1 MKVIM
6 RTPRN
11 KLTDEQKRVLDQN
24 PHLQSGKLAKFLG
37 LSVNTV
43 TGYRGRNGGIKWSYS
58 GVGIPFVRFDKWQ
71 HCSRWRVRYKMKL
84 LFSGSFDNAIKV
96 QGQLIWMLEN
106 GLNPFEEK
114 RIRKPVKTILDP
126 FAGLKFGGK

>member
-1 MKVIM
+1 
-6 RTPRN
+6 
-11 KLTDEQKRVLDQN
+11 
-24 PHLQSGKLAKFLG
+24 
-37 LSVNTV
+37 
-43 TGYRGRNGGIKWSYS
+43 
-58 GVGIPFVRFDKWQ
+58 
-71 HCSRWRVRYKMKL
+71 MKL
-84 LFSGSFDNAIKV
+84 LFTGSFDNAIKV

>member
-1 MKVIM
+1 MKVITLM
-6 RTPRN
+6 PRN

-24 PHLQSGKLAKFLG
+24 PHLQSGKLAKLLG

-43 TGYRGRNGGIKWSYS
+43 TSQRRRGGGVKWSYS
-58 GVGIPFVRFDKWQ
+58 GVGIPFLGFDKLMGF
-71 HCSRWRVRYKMKL
+71 RVKYKMKHIYG
-84 LFSGSFDNAIKV
+84 GSFDNAIKV

-106 GLNPFEEK
+106 DLNPFEEK

-126 FAGLKFGGK
+126 FAGLKLGESNV